1 MIQLE
6 DGKKSALAG
15 IYDSAG
21 IQVIFDIM
29 EAACI
34 ESENE
39 FIGTVP
45 GNNQQI
51 VAGHAVMHAQ
61 RAFFQKVVQHVDYIV
76 AEQRGQDKKDNYAKR
91 K

>member
-6 DGKKSALAG
+6 DGKKNALAG

-21 IQVIFDIM
+21 LQVVFDIM

-45 GNNQQI
+45 GNDQQI

-61 RAFFQKVVQHVDYIV
+61 RVFFQKMIEQIDYLV
-76 AEQRGQDKKDNYAKR
+76 AELRGQDKKDNYAKR